1 MAAVG
6 SAGDEKLILAFKI
19 NSLGDMANSIPYLVP
34 ALFQESI

>member
-6 SAGDEKLILAFKI
+6 SAGDEKLIPAFKI
-19 NSLGDMANSIPYLVP
+19 NILWGMADSIPYLVP